1 MTLLTIGGTTGMLL
15 SIVRDVALDDG
26 EMCRVSNARECRG

>member
-1 MTLLTIGGTTGMLL
+1 MVCDSFDNTTGMLL